1 MQSSH
6 EFPYPTFIEWIRA
19 LARILDIKYSNKAL
33 DDKAYERM
41 IDPRQVHA
49 LAKECID
56 EPLQRCIGQPGAEL
70 VARMFTR
77 MRAEY
82 VQLVAQVDADG
93 VTRADMLPLLLNGF
107 FKQHLVDLLNE
118 VHTRFG
124 GPSPVTMVIPGE
136 NAVDIV
142 LTWVSKHEPDWE
154 LFYKSL
160 NKEWKDRLSAWR
172 RLDSDI
178 PSSQSIQLLPHAPNS
193 PDQPSINWERLQLLL
208 LIARG
213 VEALKRQSSMGAF
226 FEAVRLSLWGAVDSF
241 DLSTSIKVLQ
251 SAHRLQVSS
260 VLKDIARIQNELK
273 RTNPKPEHHR
283 DQLRQSLNRIRS
295 AYESIKSGYTT
306 RYWLDWHEARWH
318 LLSGDLEA
326 ANDFYRKAAEDCLFR
341 AGENQQLII
350 NESLVVAAAQ
360 KRPDKVFLKHLKNAC
375 TTFGYDIPSVT
386 DPTPSNKFDDTV
398 EQWEIEQWK
407 AQFYRLFPQ
416 QGFFPECSVEVGI
429 PRIGPLIITDMN
441 KNKPD
446 YKKPDRT
453 IKIGD
458 TWQKRLPQLVWFAEI
473 ENFEATSNLLK
484 KGASVDCFSES
495 DDSPILMALQALN
508 ITSVPFASLDGRF
521 FDLISQY
528 PHTPETLNKRTQKK
542 RLLPIISAVESGQ
555 PEVVEKV
562 LAMGADPNGRG
573 GTDEQTALNVCLK
586 YISYIKCPVKFMSDH
601 REVKF
606 SPAALDS
613 IRRYSAGVHGHTLAD
628 QKRAVEAREKHP
640 QYGQFRQKI
649 LEAMI
654 GRINEYMSLESM
666 RQIAGILIDA
676 GADVNAEH
684 RSPLAGYT
692 PLMLAAELNE
702 RKLFEHMLVKG
713 GDLNKTYVDP
723 RTARAVDCWEIAN
736 YFNSYEVSTVLTDI
750 APYWRTSGG

>member
-1 MQSSH
+1 M
-6 EFPYPTFIEWIRA
+6 E
-19 LARILDIKYSNKAL
+19 
-33 DDKAYERM
+33 
-41 IDPRQVHA
+41 
-49 LAKECID
+49 
-56 EPLQRCIGQPGAEL
+56 G
-70 VARMFTR
+70 
-77 MRAEY
+77 
-82 VQLVAQVDADG
+82 
-93 VTRADMLPLLLNGF
+93 
-107 FKQHLVDLLNE
+107 
-118 VHTRFG
+118 
-124 GPSPVTMVIPGE
+124 
-136 NAVDIV
+136 
-142 LTWVSKHEPDWE
+142 
-154 LFYKSL
+154 
-160 NKEWKDRLSAWR
+160 
-172 RLDSDI
+172 
-178 PSSQSIQLLPHAPNS
+178 
-193 PDQPSINWERLQLLL
+193 L

-241 DLSTSIKVLQ
+241 DLSTSIKTLQ
-251 SAHRLQVSS
+251 SKHGSQVSS
-260 VLKDIARIQNELK
+260 VLKDIVRVHDGLEGDTQ
-273 RTNPKPEHHR
+273 KPE
-283 DQLRQSLNRIRS
+283 QLQGELRLSLDRIRNILS
-295 AYESIKSGYTT
+295 SIDSGYTSQ
-306 RYWLDWHEARWH
+306 YWLDWHEARWH
-318 LLSGDLEA
+318 LLSGDLKT

-360 KRPDKVFLKHLKNAC
+360 SRPDKVFLKHLKNAC
-375 TTFGYDIPSVT
+375 ITFGYDIPSVT
-386 DPTPSNKFDDTV
+386 DPTPSNKFNDTV

-416 QGFFPECSVEVGI
+416 QGFFPGCSVEVGT

-441 KNKPD
+441 KIKPD
-446 YKKPDRT
+446 YKNPDRT

-458 TWQKRLPQLVWFAEI
+458 IRQKRMPQLVWFAEI
-473 ENFEATSNLLK
+473 EDFDATNNLLK

-508 ITSVPFASLDGRF
+508 VTNVPFSSLDRRF

-542 RLLPIISAVESGQ
+542 RLLPIISAVETGQ

-573 GTDEQTALNVCLK
+573 KTDEQTALNVCLK
-586 YISYIKCPVKFMSDH
+586 YIGYIKCPAKFMSDH

-613 IRRYSAGVHGHTLAD
+613 IRRYLAGVYGHTLAE
-628 QKRAVEAREKHP
+628 QKRAIEAREKHP
-640 QYGQFRQKI
+640 RYGQFRQKI
-649 LEAMI
+649 LEIMI

-702 RKLFEHMLVKG
+702 RKLFEHMLVQG
-713 GDLNKTYVDP
+713 GDLKKTYVDP